1 MILDQTPSR
10 HDQALHQVAQAIRD
24 NPDTSGGVQLR
35 RFLWSLY
42 NMHHA
47 VNLWTLVSRLDQPHS
62 QWVAEVLTAAL
73 VGNLQ
78 EKDVKRA
85 LQESGEMQRW
95 DRVQPSDEFLE
106 RFEESRRLIE
116 GLVRTVPP
124 SRAHTELVRLVRNF
138 AEVQT
143 VLKEAAGNNA

>member
-1 MILDQTPSR
+1 MG
-10 HDQALHQVAQAIRD
+10 AQMPIEGFAIKTASNR
-24 NPDTSGGVQLR
+24 
-35 RFLWSLY
+35 
-42 NMHHA
+42 
-47 VNLWTLVSRLDQPHS
+47 
-62 QWVAEVLTAAL
+62 VLI
-73 VGNLQ
+73 VGNGNG
-78 EKDVKRA
+78 V
-85 LQESGEMQRW
+85 RW
-95 DRVQPSDEFLE
+95 GLYEFLE